1 MVSAGLFARCTGGAF
16 VTSQLF
22 DVKAACD
29 YLKSIGVSGA
39 TVNSTRT
46 IFAQIPRVQIGKRHY
61 VSRENL
67 DAWISNRQRRP
78 R

>member
-1 MVSAGLFARCTGGAF
+1 MNASP
-16 VTSQLF
+16 QLL
-22 DVKAACD
+22 DVKAACQ
-29 YLKSIGVSGA
+29 YLQSIGVSGA
-39 TVNSTRT
+39 TINSTRT

-67 DAWISNRQRRP
+67 DGWIVNRQRRT